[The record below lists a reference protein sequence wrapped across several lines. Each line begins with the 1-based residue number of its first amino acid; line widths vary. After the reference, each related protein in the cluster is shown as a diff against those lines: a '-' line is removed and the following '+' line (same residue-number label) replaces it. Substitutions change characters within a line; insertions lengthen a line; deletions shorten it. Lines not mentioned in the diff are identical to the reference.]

1 MINDSSLGVIFFG
14 MVLGIIVLSLA
25 LHGMFIT
32 GDLSLLWVFTIFI
45 LIPLFSIVMYFDIY
59 G

>member
-1 MINDSSLGVIFFG
+1 MINDNSLGFVFFG

-45 LIPLFSIVMYFDIY
+45 LIPLFTIVMLIDIY

>member
-25 LHGMFIT
+25 LYGMFIT
-32 GDLSLLWVFTIFI
+32 GDLSLLWGFTIFI

>member
-1 MINDSSLGVIFFG
+1 MINDNSLGFVFFG
-14 MVLGIIVLSLA
+14 MVIGIIVLSLG

-32 GDLSLLWVFTIFI
+32 GDLGLLWGFTIFI
-45 LIPLFSIVMYFDIY
+45 LIPLFAIVMFFDIY

>member
-32 GDLSLLWVFTIFI
+32 GDLSLLWGFTIFI